1 MLPIAAVSWC
11 SWCNGKI
18 AVNQI
23 WCQRRKPRS
32 NARNSCPSSMKND
45 WPGIKVHQMRPKFH
59 RPSNADTKI
68 RWSSKLKKQWM
79 CCNKKRFSNKTTNK
93 ENDNSLHLSYL
104 SQMKINLFF
113 TLIKKKNL
121 FREKKS
127 SYENKWKKNKKK
139 EFFERIFN
147 FFNEVN
153 FIGLLIL
160 ISYWKKKEQKIIVLS
175 ALWLA
180 NKNVDF
186 KMKLNKTNISVPIA
200 THLNINACP
209 SKWSK
214 HLSGK
219 KT

>member
-32 NARNSCPSSMKND
+32 NARNSCSSSMKND

-113 TLIKKKNL
+113 TLIKKKKFVPRKEIQL
-121 FREKKS
+121 WKQMEKKQ
-127 SYENKWKKNKKK
+127 KK
-139 EFFERIFN
+139 RIFWKN
-147 FFNEVN
+147 IQFF
-153 FIGLLIL
+153 
-160 ISYWKKKEQKIIVLS
+160 
-175 ALWLA
+175 
-180 NKNVDF
+180 
-186 KMKLNKTNISVPIA
+186 
-200 THLNINACP
+200 
-209 SKWSK
+209 
-214 HLSGK
+214 
-219 KT
+219 

>member
-1 MLPIAAVSWC
+1 MNVLQQKKVFKQNNKQRKWQFFTFIVFIANENQFIFHSYKKKTIC
-11 SWCNGKI
+11 SEKRNPVMKTNGK
-18 AVNQI
+18 
-23 WCQRRKPRS
+23 
-32 NARNSCPSSMKND
+32 
-45 WPGIKVHQMRPKFH
+45 
-59 RPSNADTKI
+59 
-68 RWSSKLKKQWM
+68 
-79 CCNKKRFSNKTTNK
+79 KT
-93 ENDNSLHLSYL
+93 
-104 SQMKINLFF
+104 
-113 TLIKKKNL
+113 
-121 FREKKS
+121 
-127 SYENKWKKNKKK
+127 KKK